1 MKPTKTGTHE
11 GYEKP
16 LYNWVPSVAPTELV
30 QLPLGSQWG
39 PWAGQIV
46 MGTLAEQALI
56 FIELSARTEV
66 GQVLSLDVGERIRD
80 LEVGIDGSLIA
91 TTDSGQL
98 LIINRE

>member
-1 MKPTKTGTHE
+1 
-11 GYEKP
+11 
-16 LYNWVPSVAPTELV
+16 
-30 QLPLGSQWG
+30 
-39 PWAGQIV
+39 

-56 FIELSARTEV
+56 FIELTGRTKV

-91 TTDSGQL
+91 TTDSGKL

>member
-1 MKPTKTGTHE
+1 VKPTKTGSHE
-11 GYEKP
+11 GYEEP
-16 LYNWVPSVAPTELV
+16 LYNWTPSVAPTELV

-56 FIELSARTEV
+56 FVELESPTKV
-66 GQVLSLDVGERIRD
+66 GQVLKLDVGERIRD

-91 TTDSGQL
+91 TTDSGKL